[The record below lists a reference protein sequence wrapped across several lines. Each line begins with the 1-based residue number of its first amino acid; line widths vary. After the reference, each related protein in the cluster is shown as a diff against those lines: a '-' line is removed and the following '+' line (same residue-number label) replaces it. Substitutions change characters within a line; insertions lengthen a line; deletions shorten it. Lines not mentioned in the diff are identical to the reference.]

1 MRFCVIFVVAL
12 LVGLCGFS
20 QALLASKSRILHAA
34 PKVHSAGGVQN
45 GQLFATVPV
54 QVLGGTTSA
63 VQLVKEAT
71 KRSTSTK
78 SIFAVFA
85 SLFLSM
91 RSRAAAKLERA
102 KMKLGKLSLLYKPA
116 PDSTLPNHATPS
128 SLLLYF
134 HF

>member
-34 PKVHSAGGVQN
+34 PKVHSAGVQN

-91 RSRAAAKLERA
+91 RARAAAKLERA
-102 KMKLGKLSLLYKPA
+102 KMKLGKLSLNLQVPYSVLVKSP
-116 PDSTLPNHATPS
+116 PRVLFI
-128 SLLLYF
+128 L
-134 HF
+134 